1 MNHPKMGMILLGST
15 GFFAVLVSIAV
26 VISFVLASRVN
37 DTISNVELHAAATR
51 SGAVIQPAEPH
62 SLTSLSRQINGLKP
76 ITYGIISGS
85 LAMLYGTLV
94 AIIWIDRLR
103 KEKAK
108 QAIESAALADELR
121 EAEETERERNQELEL
136 LLDISGTFAEGG
148 TIEQL
153 AQRFVQRLTVLP
165 GADLVTP

>member
-1 MNHPKMGMILLGST
+1 
-15 GFFAVLVSIAV
+15 
-26 VISFVLASRVN
+26 
-37 DTISNVELHAAATR
+37 
-51 SGAVIQPAEPH
+51 
-62 SLTSLSRQINGLKP
+62 
-76 ITYGIISGS
+76 
-85 LAMLYGTLV
+85 MLYGTLV
-94 AIIWIDRLR
+94 AIFWIDRLR

>member
-1 MNHPKMGMILLGST
+1 MGMILLGST

-76 ITYGIISGS
+76 ITYGIIS
-85 LAMLYGTLV
+85 
-94 AIIWIDRLR
+94 
-103 KEKAK
+103 E
-108 QAIESAALADELR
+108 
-121 EAEETERERNQELEL
+121 
-136 LLDISGTFAEGG
+136 
-148 TIEQL
+148 
-153 AQRFVQRLTVLP
+153 
-165 GADLVTP
+165 